1 MNSLTHLVRLC
12 AGILIFGVTSAYGN
26 TYAYSYTFSGANGA
40 GVVTGNFDGDL
51 LFNQT
56 NLIYNI
62 SNASVF
68 LNGVSIDTGA
78 GIFVERYSGVGP
90 YGLDQ
95 QYSFKQP
102 IVAIDGINSDF
113 IFFNS
118 DRKNGVFDP
127 YTNAYF
133 TIDYFGSPDV
143 YAEAYGVG
151 LSNVINPSLS
161 QGSAWDR
168 PIVTSG
174 WKVTDITPRSV
185 PDSTYTLA
193 LLGAALFILA
203 LVRSEL
209 KASAPI
215 AVVRPLD
222 ARN

>member
-1 MNSLTHLVRLC
+1 MNSLTHFVRLC
-12 AGILIFGVTSAYGN
+12 ACILLYAASSAYGN
-26 TYAYSYTFSGANGA
+26 SYAYSYTFSGARGT
-40 GVVTGNFDGDL
+40 GVVSGTFDGDL

-62 SNASVF
+62 SNASVYF
-68 LNGVSIDTGA
+68 NGVSIDTGA

-90 YGLDQ
+90 FGLDQ

-118 DRKNGVFDP
+118 DRKNGVYNP

-151 LSNVINPSLS
+151 LTNVINPSLP
-161 QGSAWDR
+161 QGAAWDV

-174 WKVTDITPRSV
+174 WHVTDITPHSV
-185 PDSTYTLA
+185 PDTSSTLA
-193 LLGAALFILA
+193 LLGGALLA
-203 LVRSEL
+203 LTILYRRSQPR
-209 KASAPI
+209 SAQ
-215 AVVRPLD
+215 VKV
-222 ARN
+222 

>member
-1 MNSLTHLVRLC
+1 MNSLTHFVRLC
-12 AGILIFGVTSAYGN
+12 ACILLYAASSAYGN
-26 TYAYSYTFSGANGA
+26 SYAYSYTFSGAHGT
-40 GVVTGNFDGDL
+40 GVVTGTFDGDL

-78 GIFVERYSGVGP
+78 GIFVERYSGLGS

-118 DRKNGVFDP
+118 DRKNGVYNP
-127 YTNAYF
+127 NTNAYF

-151 LSNVINPSLS
+151 LTNVINPSLP
-161 QGSAWDR
+161 QGAAWDV

-174 WKVTDITPRSV
+174 WHVTDITPHSV
-185 PDSTYTLA
+185 PDTSSTLA
-193 LLGAALFILA
+193 LLGGALFGLA
-203 LVRSEL
+203 LVCRRFAVQARS
-209 KASAPI
+209 
-215 AVVRPLD
+215 
-222 ARN
+222 